1 LAQQQMISKDDLD
14 EVQNWL
20 MQKHF
25 REARMGKLIFGP
37 AIAIFSL
44 CMLARGPGYWRLW
57 VVVGMVAILGFR
69 IAKSRHGCDP
79 RDVPERMKKEKIWMP
94 VMSCGILLIT
104 GAFDSPLLPMIGLF
118 CFMFGTLA
126 PRRLLKPFAI
136 ISAAAVIVLAGASS
150 LELLPN
156 IMPTIFGGGA
166 HSPQPDKL
174 IWWKAAFYLLSIAW
188 TYKMSSAIRD
198 VFRQIAT
205 DAIESRDEIL
215 RTHDAHT
222 RELTAMTGE
231 LAHELKNPLANIKG
245 LAVLISRDVQGKA
258 AERLTVLQGEV
269 DRLGGILQGF
279 LTFSRPVVPLAQ
291 DEVELGELCEAVVAL
306 HEGVAHDGGVGLVTP
321 HAEDVAHLR
330 ASCDARKI
338 KQILINLVQNAIDA
352 SPRGTQV
359 EIVPLPDAS
368 GGVRIEVRDRGPGIA
383 ASLRGHLFEPG
394 MTTKEKGSGLGLA
407 LARALARQ
415 HGGEVALGDRDGGG
429 SLAVLTLPRA
439 PAFARPAEAATA

>member
-25 REARMGKLIFGP
+25 REARMGKLILGP
-37 AIAIFSL
+37 AIAVFSL
-44 CMLARGPGYWRLW
+44 AMLARGEGLWRLW
-57 VVVGMVAILGFR
+57 IVLGIVAIAGFR
-69 IAKSRHGCDP
+69 IAASRHACDP
-79 RDVPERMKKEKIWMP
+79 HDVPERMAKEKVWLP
-94 VMSCGILLIT
+94 VILCGILLIT

-136 ISAAAVIVLAGASS
+136 MSAAAILFLAAASS
-150 LELLPN
+150 LELMPN

-174 IWWKAAFYLLSIAW
+174 IWWKAGFYVLAISWA
-188 TYKMSSAIRD
+188 YKMSSTIRD

-245 LAVLISRDVQGKA
+245 LAVLIGRDVQGKA
-258 AERLTVLQGEV
+258 AERLGVLQGEV
-269 DRLGGILQGF
+269 DRLNGILQGF
-279 LTFSRPVVPLAQ
+279 LTFSRPVVPLSQ
-291 DEVELGELCEAVVAL
+291 EEVEMGELCDSVRAL
-306 HEGVAHDGGVGLVTP
+306 HEGVAHDGGVTLVTP
-321 HAEDVAHLR
+321 RAEEVAHLR
-330 ASCDARKI
+330 ASCDSRKV

-352 SPRGTQV
+352 SPRGTQI
-359 EIVPLPDAS
+359 ELVPLPDAS

-415 HGGEVALGDRDGGG
+415 HGGEVALGDREGGG

-439 PAFARPAEAATA
+439 PAFVRPVEAA